1 MTTTKKDLLRDAIIS
16 TINSFSPEYFDQA
29 EDSDYELSQLLDSIE
44 EFENECDD
52 SFESQEDKYKLPF
65 DSSINDLLDKL
76 RIRDNA

>member
-1 MTTTKKDLLRDAIIS
+1 MTTTKKDLLRDALIS

-52 SFESQEDKYKLPF
+52 SLESQEDKYKLPF
-65 DSSINDLLDKL
+65 DPSVRELLNQL
-76 RIRDNA
+76 RVRDNF

>member
-1 MTTTKKDLLRDAIIS
+1 MTNSKKDLLRDAIIS

-52 SFESQEDKYKLPF
+52 YQRAEKEKYEIPMFEGTR
-65 DSSINDLLDKL
+65 DLLNRL
-76 RIRDNA
+76 RIRDDF